1 MIGSR
6 LLYLLAALVIIFT
19 RIVSVAQVSSGSNPV
34 VQPPPLPLTSQI
46 KKTIAFLSTTCLHD
60 YSAEA
65 DALSIESLQKMPI
78 QQEFT
83 IAQQLIALTLRL
95 QNVRQSMA
103 KLTADDI
110 AHLKQNVALTDSSA
124 IAAEALWRAQVLVK
138 MTSLT
143 AEDIASLKP
152 EEIPLIPS
160 NEFLG
165 TGFFVKVSD
174 GRIKGP
180 EGVDK
185 ANLGFT
191 YLVTNRHVV
200 QPGVEKGKP
209 CQVLGSAIVLNRK
222 PDTTHSSLYAETSRI
237 DKILKWTYSDD
248 DSVDLAVSGIGVP
261 PDLYD
266 YVTIPT
272 IQFITDEEV
281 QKKIVV
287 EGDPV
292 LFSGLFIQSFSEV
305 HRLEPIVRSGTL
317 AMVPEGV
324 LDTTLNRKPG
334 HLYLAEAHA
343 FGGNSG
349 SPMFIDTNKFANIIG
364 GPSYKFLGVISGEVL
379 ENADLTLNVT
389 TSFAANI
396 GANSDVS
403 TVVPARE
410 LLKILNGKELQNE
423 RDAIIAK
430 QSGSSQGTP
439 KSTTN

>member
-1 MIGSR
+1 MINDGRTGRRRNFDGWVAPRYQKRRLGGRVSIWVPHVSHLRHGITLQAHISKSRCEALRPHIIYAMIGSR

-287 EGDPV
+287 EETRCYSPDY
-292 LFSGLFIQSFSEV
+292 SFN
-305 HRLEPIVRSGTL
+305 RS
-317 AMVPEGV
+317 V
-324 LDTTLNRKPG
+324 K
-334 HLYLAEAHA
+334 
-343 FGGNSG
+343 
-349 SPMFIDTNKFANIIG
+349 FID
-364 GPSYKFLGVISGEVL
+364 
-379 ENADLTLNVT
+379 
-389 TSFAANI
+389 
-396 GANSDVS
+396 
-403 TVVPARE
+403 
-410 LLKILNGKELQNE
+410 
-423 RDAIIAK
+423 
-430 QSGSSQGTP
+430 
-439 KSTTN
+439 